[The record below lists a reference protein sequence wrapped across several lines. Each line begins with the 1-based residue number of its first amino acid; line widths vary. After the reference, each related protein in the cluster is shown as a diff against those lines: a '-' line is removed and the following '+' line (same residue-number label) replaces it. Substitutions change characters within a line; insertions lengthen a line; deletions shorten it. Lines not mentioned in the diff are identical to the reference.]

1 MILVITTEAKDE
13 EQIDDRLNT
22 VRNSIMMGDLDDLEL
37 MDGSYQIGN
46 HTNIEVFDQQLELQI
61 ANNQI
66 TKAQGKT

>member
-22 VRNSIMMGDLDDLEL
+22 VRNSIMMGDIDDLEL

-46 HTNIEVFDQQLELQI
+46 HTNIEVFDQ
-61 ANNQI
+61 
-66 TKAQGKT
+66 